1 MGNVKILSMI
11 TATLLMSGSFQAGA
25 QDYSWSYYGE
35 LPATHDYMKMAQ
47 KTLDRIKE
55 RTDGRL
61 KITFSYYG
69 ETPYKVGDALSLVR
83 DGLVDVTGWLPSY
96 SAGTF
101 PMLAGPELP
110 FILADLP
117 DAAEGQ
123 ALTDKA
129 WQTPLILSSVETIL
143 SGNNAVE
150 VGSYYFEPM
159 NLWFNSAIDGRPDM
173 SGKKIRVFSP
183 ELAATISSLGGEPV
197 NIDTTEVYTSLQR
210 RVIDGVV
217 TGIGTLTGQKLS
229 EVLKSGYKT
238 NIMYTSSKILVNSNK
253 FAELPDDLRD
263 VLTEEFAKLSDD
275 LRAYMV
281 QSVEDKEK
289 VLTASGI
296 VITPA
301 EKSDYA
307 AMRDVAEKSVWPEW
321 VKRAGGDSAEALKQ
335 IDAAVAAGE

>member
-1 MGNVKILSMI
+1 MKKISTVSIMTAAMLSV
-11 TATLLMSGSFQAGA
+11 GSVHAVA
-25 QDYSWSYYGE
+25 QEFNWSYYGE
-35 LPATHDYMKMAQ
+35 LPAGHDYMKAAQ
-47 KTLDRIKE
+47 KTLDRIHE

-83 DGLVDVTGWLPSY
+83 DGLVDITGWLPSY

-110 FILADLP
+110 FILDNLP
-117 DAAEGQ
+117 EPAEGQ
-123 ALTDKA
+123 AMTDKA
-129 WQTPLILSSVETIL
+129 WQSPIILSTVGTIL
-143 SGNNAVE
+143 GNNNAVE

-159 NLWFNSAIDGRPDM
+159 NLWFNTVIDGRPDM

-183 ELAATISSLGGEPV
+183 ELAAMVSSMGGEPM

-253 FAELPDDLRD
+253 MAELPDDLKA
-263 VLTEEFAKLSDD
+263 VLTEEFNSLSQE
-275 LRAYMV
+275 LRDYMV
-281 QSVEDKEK
+281 KSVEDKEETLK
-289 VLTASGI
+289 QMGV
-296 VITPA
+296 VIIPA
-301 EKSDYA
+301 EKAAYA
-307 AMRDVAEKSVWPEW
+307 EMREAAKEAVWSEW
-321 VKRAGGDSAEALKQ
+321 VKRAGDKSAEALKE
-335 IDAAVAAGE
+335 IDAAVAAEK

>member
-1 MGNVKILSMI
+1 MTKVKLVAMF
-11 TATLLMSGSFQAGA
+11 AGALLAGGSIQAGA
-25 QDYSWSYYGE
+25 QEYRWSYFGE
-35 LPATHDYMKMAQ
+35 LPASHDYMKMAQ
-47 KTLDRIKE
+47 KTLDRIHE

-83 DGLVDVTGWLPSY
+83 DGLVDITGWLPSY

-117 DAAEGQ
+117 DAAKGQ
-123 ALTDKA
+123 ELTDKA
-129 WQTPLILSSVETIL
+129 WQTPIVSSAVQTIL

-159 NLWFNSAIDGRPDM
+159 NLWFVSEIDGRPDM

-183 ELAATISSLGGEPV
+183 ELAATIGSLGGEPV

-229 EVLKSGYKT
+229 EVLRSGYKT
-238 NIMYTSSKILVNSNK
+238 NLMYTSSKILVNSSK
-253 FAELPDDLRD
+253 IEELPDDIRT
-263 VLTEEFAKLSDD
+263 VVTEEFSKLSED
-275 LRAYMV
+275 LRAFMV

-289 VLTASGI
+289 TLTGNGVNI
-296 VITPA
+296 ITA
-301 EKSDYA
+301 TELDYA
-307 AMRDVAEKSVWPEW
+307 ELRDAAQKSVWPEW
-321 VKRAGGDSAEALKQ
+321 VKRTGADSVEALNQ
-335 IDAAVAAGE
+335 IEAAVAPGQ

>member
-1 MGNVKILSMI
+1 MENAKILSLV
-11 TATLLMSGSFQAGA
+11 TATLIMGGSLHASA
-25 QDYSWSYYGE
+25 QDYRWNYYGE
-35 LPATHDYMKMAQ
+35 LPASHDYMKRAQ
-47 KTLDRIKE
+47 ETLDRIEE
-55 RTDGRL
+55 RTEGRL

-83 DGLVDVTGWLPSY
+83 DGLVDITGWLPSY

-123 ALTDKA
+123 ELTDKA
-129 WQTPLILSSVETIL
+129 WQTPLISSTVQTIL

-159 NLWFNSAIDGRPDM
+159 NLWFNSTIEGRPEM

-183 ELAATISSLGGEPV
+183 ELAATISGLGGEPV

-253 FAELPDDLRD
+253 IEELPDDLKTI
-263 VLTEEFAKLSDD
+263 LMEEFSKLSDD
-275 LRAYMV
+275 LRTYMV
-281 QSVEDKEK
+281 QSVEEKEQT
-289 VLTASGI
+289 LTANGI
-296 VITPA
+296 TITPA

-307 AMRDVAEKSVWPEW
+307 ALRDVAERSVWPEW
-321 VKRAGGDSAEALKQ
+321 VRRAGGDSAEALKQ